1 MVVGWSRFWFWEW
14 FTWLIVAQRNTE
26 ADRDWI
32 KIYMNISTKKIVAGI
47 VTVLAII
54 DAGLVVSASDT
65 ATPGQMLYQ
74 VDLAMEKIQVYLA
87 PVDTQADL
95 KFKFTDER
103 ISEVEQLIKGRRT
116 EAGQDSIDF
125 TVRESNDI
133 NTALKDVGI
142 FLEKNKDANHK
153 NQIEKHLAELLALI
167 ELDKNVHIERH
178 GGTFEM
184 EDWFIDFWWEF
195 DKIVSM
201 DKLKFG
207 LFSIVVLSLIGLA
220 WYWSVKTIES
230 GDEHNSSVEL
240 SQLQKENGEL
250 KTQVSLL
257 TEQLTKLT
265 PAKTDTEETPEPKP
279 ATTPTPTPKPT
290 TPTTAVNKNQT
301 LINELQKLA
310 DDNVSMKL
318 KSSGTRVGT
327 LQKFLNI
334 YNNTSTK
341 IDNDYGATTV
351 KLVTDF
357 QKDQGLTA
365 SGEAGATT
373 FKKMIE
379 WLKKNWVI
387 Y

>member
-1 MVVGWSRFWFWEW
+1 
-14 FTWLIVAQRNTE
+14 
-26 ADRDWI
+26 
-32 KIYMNISTKKIVAGI
+32 
-47 VTVLAII
+47 
-54 DAGLVVSASDT
+54 
-65 ATPGQMLYQ
+65 
-74 VDLAMEKIQVYLA
+74 
-87 PVDTQADL
+87 
-95 KFKFTDER
+95 
-103 ISEVEQLIKGRRT
+103 
-116 EAGQDSIDF
+116 
-125 TVRESNDI
+125 
-133 NTALKDVGI
+133 
-142 FLEKNKDANHK
+142 
-153 NQIEKHLAELLALI
+153 
-167 ELDKNVHIERH
+167 
-178 GGTFEM
+178 
-184 EDWFIDFWWEF
+184 
-195 DKIVSM
+195 M

-357 QKDQGLTA
+357 QKDQGLTV

-379 WLKKNWVI
+379 WLKKN
-387 Y
+387 